1 MCQKIIYLC
10 FCCEINVIDVNFWK
24 CFYSITNYTYFLQK
38 LDQNHIVNIEKKLT
52 LFEMCFLC
60 QQICHEKCQI
70 NAKFFVSKQFQ
81 KYKLVRFLL
90 LKSVKVYKLL
100 SKHQK

>member
-1 MCQKIIYLC
+1 
-10 FCCEINVIDVNFWK
+10 
-24 CFYSITNYTYFLQK
+24 
-38 LDQNHIVNIEKKLT
+38 
-52 LFEMCFLC
+52 MCFLC

-70 NAKFFVSKQFQ
+70 NAKFFVSEQFQ